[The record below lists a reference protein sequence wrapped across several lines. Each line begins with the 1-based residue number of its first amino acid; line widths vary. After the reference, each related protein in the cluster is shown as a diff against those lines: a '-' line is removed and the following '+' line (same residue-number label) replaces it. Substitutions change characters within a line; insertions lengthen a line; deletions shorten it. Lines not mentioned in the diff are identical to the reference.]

1 MDAVRVFL
9 VDDREVELRGLSRWL
24 STGSSAKLFEVV
36 GAHPSGE
43 AAVAAAETTV
53 FDVAV
58 VDFRM
63 PGMSGIEVAEHLKA
77 LRPEAPVI
85 ILTAFED
92 ARAEVEKSPAVDVF
106 LEKIEIERLDE
117 TILRLTGR
125 VEPQPTKRRWF
136 RRDDHAATG

>member
-1 MDAVRVFL
+1 
-9 VDDREVELRGLSRWL
+9 
-24 STGSSAKLFEVV
+24 
-36 GAHPSGE
+36 
-43 AAVAAAETTV
+43 
-53 FDVAV
+53 
-58 VDFRM
+58 
-63 PGMSGIEVAEHLKA
+63 LKA
-77 LRPEAPVI
+77 LRPESPVI

-125 VEPQPTKRRWF
+125 VEAQPTKRRWF